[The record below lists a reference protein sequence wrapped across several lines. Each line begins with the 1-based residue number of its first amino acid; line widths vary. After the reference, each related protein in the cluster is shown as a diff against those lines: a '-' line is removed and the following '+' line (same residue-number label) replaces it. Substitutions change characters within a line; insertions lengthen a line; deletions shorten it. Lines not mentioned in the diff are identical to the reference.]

1 MKRILIYIIALLV
14 SAGAVYTCS
23 RVPGCRTTDDGKWR
37 DTFFLKELNLYV
49 MVDGSDPL
57 RRVYLEKNDS
67 VFSDHIGYR
76 YSNHFY
82 IQYYFPGGDS
92 IVITDIYNL
101 IPELESQNF
110 HINHVKGT
118 IGPVWK
124 NRYGAIEGTV
134 LSDSSIFS
142 KRAYTMRVMTDRDND
157 VFLRDPN
164 DSLIYNSIDSV
175 RPDRRKDDVL
185 DAILRILLYYDRAVP
200 KVYPKDSG

>member
-1 MKRILIYIIALLV
+1 M
-14 SAGAVYTCS
+14 
-23 RVPGCRTTDDGKWR
+23 
-37 DTFFLKELNLYV
+37 
-49 MVDGSDPL
+49 
-57 RRVYLEKNDS
+57 
-67 VFSDHIGYR
+67 FSDHIGYR

>member
-49 MVDGSDPL
+49 MVDGSDTL
-57 RRVYLEKNDS
+57 RRVYFGKNDS

-118 IGPVWK
+118 IGPIWK
-124 NRYGAIEGTV
+124 QSNGVVIKGEV

-142 KRAYTMRVMTDRDND
+142 KPHYTLTVSAELSNEICLWNLD
-157 VFLRDPN
+157 
-164 DSLIYNSIDSV
+164 DSLIYSSTDSLHSG
-175 RPDRRKDDVL
+175 RHGAM
-185 DAILRILLYYDRAVP
+185 DAIIDLFGTIKLPENID
-200 KVYPKDSG
+200 GW